1 MCRISFVGF
10 WLGCRNFTK
19 ESPLGKFGTVSV
31 KLTFWMQAS
40 GSVLRFVSVLVWVKM
55 YRLGMATDTASLYQ
69 PVDFEGR
76 IENLGNFSPEVQSPA
91 TASSVRRSLL
101 SNEILGGSI
110 YDPAV
115 YSSHLQFTDEP
126 YFSIEVSSKEL
137 WLHWTCWMSCFPF
150 HFFLNHAC
158 KIAVMVTESFKRSWS
173 TWNFK
178 CWVWPA
184 APPFLPTACDSFS
197 WWPLCGCVT
206 SCKPLESI
214 KSLSSSK
221 HSQKKLFGD
230 KQYNSLTQINA
241 AAKIEGSVI
250 CWIWSG

>member
-1 MCRISFVGF
+1 M
-10 WLGCRNFTK
+10 
-19 ESPLGKFGTVSV
+19 GKFGTISV

-137 WLHWTCWMSCFPF
+137 
-150 HFFLNHAC
+150 
-158 KIAVMVTESFKRSWS
+158 
-173 TWNFK
+173 
-178 CWVWPA
+178 
-184 APPFLPTACDSFS
+184 
-197 WWPLCGCVT
+197 
-206 SCKPLESI
+206 
-214 KSLSSSK
+214 
-221 HSQKKLFGD
+221 
-230 KQYNSLTQINA
+230 
-241 AAKIEGSVI
+241 
-250 CWIWSG
+250 

>member
-1 MCRISFVGF
+1 MQGCCMQARCERIDYNDVQICAIVLLYVQVVCALIGSLGALYTGIVVANLMLALFALVAIESGSQSLGRAYVGLLALALVLDILWF
-10 WLGCRNFTK
+10 ILFTSEIRNFTK
-19 ESPLGKFGTVSV
+19 ESPLGKFGTISV

-126 YFSIEVSSKEL
+126 YFSIESPSKE
-137 WLHWTCWMSCFPF
+137 
-150 HFFLNHAC
+150 
-158 KIAVMVTESFKRSWS
+158 VG
-173 TWNFK
+173 
-178 CWVWPA
+178 
-184 APPFLPTACDSFS
+184 APETSNVGSDQQPRRFCPQLVIPSLD
-197 WWPLCGCVT
+197 GHCV
-206 SCKPLESI
+206 
-214 KSLSSSK
+214 
-221 HSQKKLFGD
+221 D
-230 KQYNSLTQINA
+230 
-241 AAKIEGSVI
+241 V
-250 CWIWSG
+250 